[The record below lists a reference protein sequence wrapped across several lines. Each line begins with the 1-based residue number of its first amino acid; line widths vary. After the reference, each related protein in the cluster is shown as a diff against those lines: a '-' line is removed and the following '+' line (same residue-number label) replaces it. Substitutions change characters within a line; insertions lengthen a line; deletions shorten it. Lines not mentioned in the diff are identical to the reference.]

1 MTGEDSGGSGSDST
15 TGDDSDLR
23 SAMAARLREADG
35 LLFCTD
41 FDGTL
46 AGIETDPDAPAIGTA
61 NRDAL
66 ETLRDHPGV
75 RVAVISGRE
84 LDDLRER
91 VGIAGV
97 DYAGN
102 HGLELY
108 QGEETSVHPE
118 AAERE
123 RDLERIVEM
132 VEDDLAGT
140 DCFVENKTVSATIH
154 YRNDPERKEAVHDAV
169 ETAVERVAP
178 DGFEI
183 STGKEIIELTPA
195 VAWDKGRVVSQLM
208 EDYPDSLAVYI
219 GDDTTDEAAFRAL
232 SDEDIS
238 VHVGDDETAATYRLA
253 DPEGVTAFI
262 EWVVEEGLDELDG
275 HADAD

>member
-1 MTGEDSGGSGSDST
+1 MRGEPDDAT
-15 TGDDSDLR
+15 ADGDDLR
-23 SAMAARLREADG
+23 SAMASRLRGVDE

-66 ETLRDHPGV
+66 ETLRDHSGV
-75 RVAVISGRE
+75 HVAVISGRE
-84 LDDLRER
+84 LGDLRER
-91 VGIAGV
+91 VGVSGI

-123 RDLERIVEM
+123 RDLDRIAEAVT
-132 VEDDLAGT
+132 DDLAGT
-140 DCFVENKTVSATIH
+140 DCFVENKSVSATIH
-154 YRNDPERKEAVHDAV
+154 YRTDPEREAEVHEAV
-169 ETAVERVAP
+169 ETAVDRFAP
-178 DGFEI
+178 GAFEI
-183 STGKEIIELTPA
+183 STGKEIIELTPD
-195 VAWDKGRVVSQLM
+195 VAWDKGKVVSKLM
-208 EDYPDSLAVYI
+208 EDYPDSLGVYI

-232 SDEDIS
+232 ADDDIS
-238 VHVGDDETAATYRLA
+238 VHVGLDDETAAAYRLA
-253 DPEGVTAFI
+253 DPEEVTTFL
-262 EWVVEEGLDELDG
+262 EWLCREGLDELERTD
-275 HADAD
+275 

>member
-1 MTGEDSGGSGSDST
+1 MTGERSDGSGSDPTPS
-15 TGDDSDLR
+15 DDVDPDLR
-23 SAMAARLREADG
+23 SAMATRLRDADG

-61 NRDAL
+61 NREAL

-75 RVAVISGRE
+75 HVAVISGRE
-84 LDDLRER
+84 LADLRER

-108 QGEETSVHPE
+108 QGEEASVHPE

-123 RDLERIVEM
+123 RELERIVDM

-154 YRNDPERKEAVHDAV
+154 YRSDPEREAEVHDAV
-169 ETAVERVAP
+169 ESAVEQVAP
-178 DGFEI
+178 DGFEV

-195 VAWDKGRVVSQLM
+195 VAWDKGKVVSQLM

-238 VHVGDDETAATYRLA
+238 VHVGDDETAAAYRLA

-275 HADAD
+275 HAD